1 MATIKD
7 SRKFKDLDLSFKIN
21 PFSKDLYLKKDEEAV
36 KTALKHLILTKNF
49 ERPFHPEIG
58 TQVHS
63 LLFENFSPAVRLA
76 MERTIQDAINK
87 YEPRVNLNSV
97 SIMEMQDN
105 NDLEVTI
112 NFTLKNINRP
122 ITLTTILT
130 RVR

>member
-1 MATIKD
+1 MALAKNT
-7 SRKFKDLDLSFKIN
+7 RKFRDLDLSFKIN

-49 ERPFHPEIG
+49 ERPFHPEVG
-58 TQVHS
+58 TQIHT
-63 LLFENFSPAVRLA
+63 LLFENFSPAVKLA
-76 MERTIQDAINK
+76 MEKTIQDAINK
-87 YEPRVNLNSV
+87 FEPRVNLNNV
-97 SIMEMQDN
+97 SIREMQEN
-105 NDLEVTI
+105 NNLEVTI